1 MLDHGQR
8 MAILELHRKGV
19 SIRNISRAMKVSRK
33 VVRKVLRS
41 GSVEVPRLL
50 RAEKAEPHLE
60 EIRELYRRCQGNLVR
75 VHEELVGAGAE
86 LSYQALTAFCR
97 RHGIGQEP
105 KVAAGQ
111 YHFGPGEEMQHD
123 TSPHTLKMGG
133 VSRLAQT
140 ASLVLCY
147 SRMLFFQFYLRFR
160 RFECK
165 LFLTEALLYMAGAA
179 GRCVIDNTHVVVLR
193 GTGREMVPVPEM
205 EAFAER
211 YDFVFMA
218 HEKGDANRSARV
230 EGPFSYIEGN
240 FLAGRSFRDLNDA
253 NAQAREWCDKVNAT
267 HKRKLKA
274 SPRELYAAELQH
286 LRALPLWVPPVY
298 LLHHRVVDLEG
309 YVSVHANRYSVPE
322 AFIGRLVEA
331 RETRNAIEVY
341 DGPRLVATHARLA
354 DAVGQ
359 RVTLAEHRRPR
370 GQGHKRR
377 EPVFEE
383 AALVAK
389 LPELAAYVGE
399 LRKRSAGRGTL
410 ALRRLLRMVN
420 EYPREPLVSAVRT
433 ALEYGMYDLERLE
446 RLVLR
451 HIRRDYFN
459 LKGDDDA
466 ER

>member
-1 MLDHGQR
+1 ML
-8 MAILELHRKGV
+8 
-19 SIRNISRAMKVSRK
+19 RA
-33 VVRKVLRS
+33 
-41 GSVEVPRLL
+41 GSAEIPRIH
-50 RAEKAEPHLE
+50 RAEKAEPHRE
-60 EIRELYRRCQGNLVR
+60 EIVELYQRCRGNLVR
-75 VHEELVGAGAE
+75 VHEELVSAGAT

-97 RHGIGQEP
+97 RQGIGQEP

-123 TSPHTLKMGG
+123 TSPHALDIRGT
-133 VSRLAQT
+133 SRPVQT

-147 SRMLFFQFYLRFR
+147 SRMLFFQFSARFR

-165 LFLTEALLYMAGAA
+165 LFLTEAVGYMAGSA

-193 GTGREMVPVPEM
+193 GTGRDMVPVPEM

-211 YDFVFMA
+211 YGFTFMA

-230 EGPFSYIEGN
+230 EGPFNYIEKN
-240 FLAGRSFRDLNDA
+240 FLAGRSFRDVDDA
-253 NAQAREWCDKVNAT
+253 NVQAREWCDKVNAT
-267 HKRKLKA
+267 YKSSLKA

-286 LRALPLWVPPVY
+286 LKPLPMWVPQVY
-298 LLHHRVVDLEG
+298 LLHQRIVDLEG

-322 AFIGRLVEA
+322 PFIGRWVEV

-341 DGPRLVATHARLA
+341 EGPRLVATHARLA
-354 DAVGQ
+354 DALGQ

-370 GQGHKRR
+370 GHGHKRR

-383 AALVAK
+383 AALLAK
-389 LPELAAYVGE
+389 VPELALYVGE
-399 LRKRSAGRGTL
+399 LKRRSAGRGTL

-433 ALEYGMYDLERLE
+433 AHEYGLYDLERLE

-451 HIRRDYFN
+451 RIGRDYFN
-459 LKGDDDA
+459 LRGDDDA
-466 ER
+466 EG